1 MKKVLLKPLLAFL
14 IFSFLFGCSAQA
26 PKTTPVQTEQKTS
39 LQIPTPGQES
49 GVISGQILDS
59 ATGKPFER
67 NFFLSK
73 NLTADH
79 PELPPL
85 ISFSYDSNPRAAQ
98 DDAGYFVFKDVPP
111 GEYVLVLWSPA
122 DMQFVMEKGT
132 ETPLPIKVEA
142 GKALDL
148 GLIQY
153 P

>member
-1 MKKVLLKPLLAFL
+1 MKKVLLKPLIAFL
-14 IFSFLFGCSAQA
+14 FFSFLCGCSAQA
-26 PKTTPVQTEQKTS
+26 TKTTPIQTEPKTS
-39 LQIPTPGQES
+39 LQIPTPGPES
-49 GVISGQILDS
+49 GVVSGQILDS
-59 ATGKPFER
+59 ATGKPLER

-73 NLTADH
+73 NLTLDH

-122 DMQFVMEKGT
+122 DLQFVMEKGT
-132 ETPLPIKVEA
+132 DNPFSIKVEA
-142 GKALDL
+142 GNALDL
-148 GLIQY
+148 GLIKY